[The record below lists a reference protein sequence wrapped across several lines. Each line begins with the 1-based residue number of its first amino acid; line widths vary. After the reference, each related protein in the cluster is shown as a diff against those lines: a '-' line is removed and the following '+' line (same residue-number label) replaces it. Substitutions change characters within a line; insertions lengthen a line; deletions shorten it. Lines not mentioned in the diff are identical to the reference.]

1 MFFYFIKIIT
11 FFFYNLI
18 FTNHCNKIRVK
29 IFVIKYFNLKKIFI
43 INLSDKIKKMEK
55 NYSKKVYFL
64 SDEIIN
70 DEENEFKLSIFEK
83 LNLFKNL
90 EKKYVKNIKNNVRFI

>member
-1 MFFYFIKIIT
+1 M
-11 FFFYNLI
+11 
-18 FTNHCNKIRVK
+18 
-29 IFVIKYFNLKKIFI
+29 KKFFI